1 MKKIAIALMSLLAVT
16 AFTSCELDNYDAPD
30 VMLKGT
36 LVYNGTPINVK
47 NNQVTIRL
55 YEDGWELTESTYFNV
70 PVAQDGTFSANIF
83 KGKNY
88 RLVRQNNAGPWVDPT
103 ASDVITLT
111 NYNGEAV
118 TMAVTP
124 YFMFDKASISSSGK
138 VINATFNVK
147 EITAGKRI
155 QKVGL
160 YVSRNIICD
169 NGNSGLGNKE
179 TTAVTVGKDGT
190 LSVDL
195 SNLQVNSTYG
205 SLPKTGFVYARLG
218 FQVAG
223 YTNMIYSE
231 PVKLQVQ

>member
-16 AFTSCELDNYDAPD
+16 AFTSCELDNYDGPD

-55 YEDGWELTESTYFNV
+55 YEDGWELTESTYLNV

-88 RLVRQNNAGPWVDPT
+88 RLERQNNAGPWVDPT

-111 NYNGEAV
+111 NYGGESV

-124 YFMFDKASISSSGK
+124 YFMFDKASISASGK

-147 EITAGKRI
+147 QVTAGKRI

-160 YVSRNIICD
+160 YVCRNIICD
-169 NGNSGLGNKE
+169 NVNSGLGNKE
-179 TTAVTVGKDGT
+179 TTAVTIGQDGN

-195 SNLQVNSTYG
+195 SALQVNSIYG
-205 SLPKTGFVYARLG
+205 SLPQTGFVYARLG
-218 FQVAG
+218 LQVAG

-231 PVKLQVQ
+231 PVKLQIQ